1 LAAQLWD
8 FCNGLHIFEL
18 GNNPGLTFRCY
29 WSLKY
34 VTVSCEDRVLFFHSV
49 EQSDGHEQ
57 QVSHERQP
65 YSLLVLQRAI
75 PSPQWF
81 C

>member
-1 LAAQLWD
+1 VWD
-8 FCNGLHIFEL
+8 FCNCLHNFEL
-18 GNNPGLTFRCY
+18 GNTAGLIFRCHWASKLCDY
-29 WSLKY
+29 RDAK
-34 VTVSCEDRVLFFHSV
+34 DRVLFFHSV

-65 YSLLVLQRAI
+65 YPLHVLQRAI
-75 PSPQWF
+75 PF